1 MKTKKYLLI
10 SGLILLGLAGYGQNV
25 VYVKKTATGSNN
37 GTSWTNA
44 YTDLRTALTN
54 AASGAQV
61 WVAADTFYLTSAQGR
76 NTAFEITS
84 KSLTVYGGFP
94 NTGNPTIGNR
104 APSVYHT
111 ILSGDISK
119 NDPTFSSSVRKDD
132 ANRQDNAYNVIR
144 ISLNGLVPGTVI
156 IDGFTIQDGN
166 ANSGSDGNGKWGAGI
181 HYSRN
186 ANGSSSHTISV
197 KNCVFRNNTAVSSA
211 AIGTYLFYV
220 DNGAV
225 NLVIQQN
232 KFYNNVADEWA
243 VMGLHTPGTN
253 GTTGYAWSF
262 YSNAVYRNISLN
274 NDGAILGAV
283 CRNNTSSG
291 SSFNYKINWNTFAYN
306 TQGNN
311 GGVVCAE
318 GTQGISPSNFSQM
331 IATNNIFWGNAPAK
345 AFNRRAG
352 ARNFSANSYIVFN
365 MAEVADSFLSTPSI
379 LLNTLSDPEFVNAAG
394 NNFRLSPCSKA
405 INAGND
411 MIPDGSGGS
420 FSASNSSK
428 DVEDNTRIQ
437 HGTVDLGAYEFFGTL
452 SGPSSAAVSA
462 SICPGSSYSFK
473 GQNLTT
479 PGIYRDT
486 LNNAGGC
493 DSVVTLTLTLK
504 PNTNDTLSFV
514 ICEGD
519 SFKFN
524 NIYYKQTGFYSGNFT
539 NIYGCDSIKTINLTV
554 NNKPQPNIVRI
565 GNQLEVTGGPF
576 DSYQWKLNGNNITG
590 ANSAT
595 HTPVS
600 NGTYSVSVSKSAN
613 SISCNNTSADYSV
626 GFVGLEEFYLLTGV
640 TFYPNPTKG
649 LLTVEVSKPSSIVIM
664 NLLGKVLISE
674 AVTDKSLLNLQHLP
688 KGIYFICETNKKA
701 VSKIVLQ

>member
-54 AASGAQV
+54 AVTGAQV

-119 NDPTFSSSVRKDD
+119 NDPAFSSSVRKED

-539 NIYGCDSIKTINLTV
+539 NIYGCDSIKTINLTA

-688 KGIYFICETNKKA
+688 KGIYFMCETNKKA

>member
-243 VMGLHTPGTN
+243 VMGLHTPGSN
-253 GTTGYAWSF
+253 GTTGYTWNF

-479 PGIYRDT
+479 TGIYRDT

-626 GFVGLEEFYLLTGV
+626 GFVGLEEFNLLTGV
-640 TFYPNPTKG
+640 TFYPNPTNG

-688 KGIYFICETNKKA
+688 KGIYFICESNKKA

>member
-76 NTAFEITS
+76 NTAFEITN

-352 ARNFSANSYIVFN
+352 ARNFSANSYIVYN

-626 GFVGLEEFYLLTGV
+626 GFVGLEEFNLLTGV

-649 LLTVEVSKPSSIVIM
+649 LLTVEVSEPSTIVIM

-674 AVTDKSLLNLQHLP
+674 AVTDKSILNLQHLP